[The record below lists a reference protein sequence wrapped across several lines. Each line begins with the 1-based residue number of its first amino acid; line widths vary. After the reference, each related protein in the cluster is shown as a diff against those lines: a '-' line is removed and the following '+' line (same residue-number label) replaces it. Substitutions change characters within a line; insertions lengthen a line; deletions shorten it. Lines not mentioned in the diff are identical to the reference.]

1 MFMTEVWLIENFG
14 KNFEDSLFSFFQNE
28 KFPLVFMKQD
38 IMILVL
44 EILKFDNTQSCPKF
58 GRKLYS
64 YDVTSASLAY
74 LNLIFFICENKS
86 SRSITL

>member
-1 MFMTEVWLIENFG
+1 MDTIGNFA
-14 KNFEDSLFSFFQNE
+14 KNFEDSLIFF
-28 KFPLVFMKQD
+28 LIVTMKQAK
-38 IMILVL
+38 MILVL